1 MFLVLRIDETF
12 SIRISIKRY
21 KYKICEK
28 SINRKIK
35 NAETSLISTF
45 STIFLIGWA
54 GKIRILQEYFLA
66 SLTAPAHPS
75 DAFLLTFHF
84 IPNKKVVTFVTT
96 FSFGWAVLTTYIYTK
111 VLSYTCWVSCLKIRN
126 ENKLIIIMFSNYSS
140 LKYFSQSIKAWP
152 ILRTVALELVSST
165 K

>member
-96 FSFGWAVLTTYIYTK
+96 FSFGWAG
-111 VLSYTCWVSCLKIRN
+111 KIRTCACQ
-126 ENKLIIIMFSNYSS
+126 
-140 LKYFSQSIKAWP
+140 SQSLVPYRLATAQYNLIVHFVRQLFQYSPNIKSGVSTG
-152 ILRTVALELVSST
+152 IRTQGLQCHKLAR
-165 K
+165 